1 MEENLEILDKEW
13 ISVLIRKTKKIKPY
27 LKILDS
33 TKRQISMQR
42 SQLKPILGISLCLTT
57 SFYFNRKQLHH
68 ARSVYT
74 VNTFYRN
81 WDSVRI
87 KFKYL
92 VFIYEIRFSEKI
104 LNANKFYVAAH
115 HKVFLL
121 RSNWRKGTT
130 VNSSSILITALNMKS
145 LIHCLSW
152 RLDVTFFDM
161 IVKGTVKW

>member
-74 VNTFYRN
+74 VKTFYRN

-92 VFIYEIRFSEKI
+92 VFIYEIRFSEKFWMWI
-104 LNANKFYVAAH
+104 NFMLLHTTRFSYYVRTGERA
-115 HKVFLL
+115 LL
-121 RSNWRKGTT
+121 ST
-130 VNSSSILITALNMKS
+130 VALF
-145 LIHCLSW
+145 W
-152 RLDVTFFDM
+152 
-161 IVKGTVKW
+161 